1 MSQFSPIFK
10 ILNRNVANYSKTP
23 YANNH
28 VLKKRS
34 QNTLSTNTCAILR
47 SNKMWYFPHA
57 HYFHKIF
64 RWSIHKIIQK
74 REGEKEKST
83 RKLL

>member
-34 QNTLSTNTCAILR
+34 QNTLSTNACAIEDVKWRKYYLR
-47 SNKMWYFPHA
+47 LIRYVISLMLT
-57 HYFHKIF
+57 I
-64 RWSIHKIIQK
+64 SI
-74 REGEKEKST
+74 RFLDCLFT
-83 RKLL
+83 R